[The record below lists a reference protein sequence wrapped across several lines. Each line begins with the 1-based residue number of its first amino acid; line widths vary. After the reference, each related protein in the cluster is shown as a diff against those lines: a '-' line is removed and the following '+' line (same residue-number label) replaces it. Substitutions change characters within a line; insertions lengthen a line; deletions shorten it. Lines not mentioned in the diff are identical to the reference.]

1 MNNRQINITFRKAIS
16 HAINY
21 SYIIEE
27 LTNNTAVR
35 LQSPF
40 PFGMK
45 FVNWSFDYP
54 VFNLTRARQI
64 MQSMG
69 FGIGFNL
76 FDDTEWVNQE
86 TTAPFAIYNY
96 TYNIGNNLR
105 EGILVLLQDNLA
117 KIGIRV
123 WGAGMSLSDFYNRF
137 FERLTY
143 HRNQLQLY
151 WFSWGTVYYNDPHPY
166 IFQIFSN
173 ATIAHLSG
181 NGAQYNGGRGSGGPF
196 LPYGEYPH
204 DPAKDVQLLMEAALH
219 ETNLA
224 AREAMYDT
232 IQQLLVERD
241 FPLAWG
247 ICDKIIHAHSV
258 DLTGFQQNYLNW
270 LYFYPCEW
278 RPYDYSMVISSP
290 PNITYEVGDTGHSIS
305 WTITAD
311 PLEDPL
317 YFIYENN

>member
-1 MNNRQINITFRKAIS
+1 
-16 HAINY
+16 
-21 SYIIEE
+21 
-27 LTNNTAVR
+27 
-35 LQSPF
+35 
-40 PFGMK
+40 
-45 FVNWSFDYP
+45 
-54 VFNLTRARQI
+54 
-64 MQSMG
+64 
-69 FGIGFNL
+69 
-76 FDDTEWVNQE
+76 
-86 TTAPFAIYNY
+86 
-96 TYNIGNNLR
+96 
-105 EGILVLLQDNLA
+105 
-117 KIGIRV
+117 
-123 WGAGMSLSDFYNRF
+123 
-137 FERLTY
+137 
-143 HRNQLQLY
+143 
-151 WFSWGTVYYNDPHPY
+151 
-166 IFQIFSN
+166 
-173 ATIAHLSG
+173 
-181 NGAQYNGGRGSGGPF
+181 
-196 LPYGEYPH
+196 
-204 DPAKDVQLLMEAALH
+204 MEAALH

-317 YFIYENN
+317 YFIYENNSLIDSNNWTSGSPIVINVDGLSVGVTQYRIEAHNYDEIAEDTVMVTVEPPPTEEEEELVEIIPGFSLALIATFTILALVYVFSRDRAKIS